1 MSSIQKQLG
10 LQCYVLYTRTV
21 GFTVR
26 PTLHKN
32 RRVYSVIF
40 LYTKTVGFRVNDLFL
55 PVLVVGRGVEGLL
68 LYGQSVLILVL
79 Q

>member
-10 LQCYVLYTRTV
+10 LQCYVL
-21 GFTVR
+21 F
-26 PTLHKN
+26 
-32 RRVYSVIF
+32 
-40 LYTKTVGFRVNDLFL
+40 TKTVGFRVNDLFL